1 MESGTDLGKLGFRP
15 GQVVQELGW
24 DEDVDEELR
33 QDVMD
38 AIDGE
43 MVEDSIDAVDIVWL
57 WLRSDDGDVT
67 DGLVDAMRDLSD
79 DGFIMLVTPKL
90 GRPGTIDAADLAD
103 GAETAGMVLTS
114 TYDVGEDWQAHKVV
128 RPRGGRR

>member
-1 MESGTDLGKLGFRP
+1 
-15 GQVVQELGW
+15 
-24 DEDVDEELR
+24 
-33 QDVMD
+33 
-38 AIDGE
+38 
-43 MVEDSIDAVDIVWL
+43 
-57 WLRSDDGDVT
+57 
-67 DGLVDAMRDLSD
+67 
-79 DGFIMLVTPKL
+79 MLVTPKL